1 MHFVI
6 EPSALESGSVAVP
19 GDKSISHRALMLG
32 AVANGTTEIRGFL
45 AGEDCL
51 ATLAAIRAMGVTVD
65 EVSETEL
72 RVHGV
77 GLDGLSAP
85 AEALDLGN
93 AGTAMRLMAGLLSG
107 QSFKSTLTGDASL
120 CRRPMDRIIKPLA
133 MMGARIGSSDGKP
146 PLDIDGH
153 APLSGIVYRLPVA
166 SAQVKSAI
174 LMAGLYAEGDVAIVE
189 PAVTRDHTE
198 RMLRAMGA
206 ELNQG
211 ETQIMMRGGQ
221 ALTGTAIDVPADLSS
236 AAFVLVAALLSSD
249 ATITVPNVGVNP
261 TRTGVID
268 ILKDMGANISVENVR
283 LAGDEPVADITAS
296 ASRLTGIDVDP
307 ARVSLAIDE
316 FPLLFV
322 AAAAAE
328 GKTTFRGLAELR
340 VKESDRIAS
349 MVEGL
354 RALSIPVDES
364 EDGAVVHG
372 SKIYGGTLQSH
383 GDHRVAMAFAV
394 AGTVAEWAVR
404 VQDVASVNTSFPGF
418 ADCLST
424 VGADISVEGDIGN
437 L

>member
-1 MHFVI
+1 M
-6 EPSALESGSVAVP
+6 
-19 GDKSISHRALMLG
+19 
-32 AVANGTTEIRGFL
+32 
-45 AGEDCL
+45 
-51 ATLAAIRAMGVTVD
+51 
-65 EVSETEL
+65 
-72 RVHGV
+72 
-77 GLDGLSAP
+77 
-85 AEALDLGN
+85 
-93 AGTAMRLMAGLLSG
+93 
-107 QSFKSTLTGDASL
+107 
-120 CRRPMDRIIKPLA
+120 
-133 MMGARIGSSDGKP
+133 
-146 PLDIDGH
+146 
-153 APLSGIVYRLPVA
+153 
-166 SAQVKSAI
+166 
-174 LMAGLYAEGDVAIVE
+174 
-189 PAVTRDHTE
+189 TRDHTE

-206 ELNQG
+206 ELSQG

-424 VGADISVEGDIGN
+424 VGAEISVEGDIGN